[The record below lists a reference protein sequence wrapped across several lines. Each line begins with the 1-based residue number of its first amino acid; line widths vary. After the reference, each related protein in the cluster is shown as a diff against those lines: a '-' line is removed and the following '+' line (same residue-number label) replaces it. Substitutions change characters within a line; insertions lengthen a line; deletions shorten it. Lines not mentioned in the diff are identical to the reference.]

1 MAKTQKEFI
10 GRDTFNSCLLELMKI
25 QIGYPPEDEV
35 FTIYINQ
42 NLFLITTDLHPIT
55 INWIQEDPHVLI

>member
-1 MAKTQKEFI
+1 
-10 GRDTFNSCLLELMKI
+10 MKI

-42 NLFLITTDLHPIT
+42 NKFLITADLHPIT
-55 INWIQEDPHVLI
+55 INWIQENPHVLIQKLIRGLNR